1 MFRLNSVISDRG
13 YAVGEGEEPER
24 EQWDSPLEFLLSCIS
39 MSVGLGNVWRFP
51 YVAYKNGGGAFL
63 IPYIIV
69 LIFIGRPLYLLEL
82 GLGQFSSS
90 GGARV
95 WDMVPALRG
104 VGYGQVVATS
114 CVLTFYCCLIG
125 ISFLYLGSSLFPTLP
140 WTSCND
146 LLEVPEDRVCLPSK
160 PVLEAMNKTRADY
173 VLKGNQTYMTS
184 AEQFFTYGVL
194 KQKADISDGLGL
206 PDPALMG
213 CLAFTWLMLY
223 FSLRG
228 GVGGQGKVAYF
239 TAIFPYLVLLTL
251 LVRGLTLPGFEKGLA
266 LFFTPQ
272 WERLADP
279 KVWYNAVTQ
288 SFFSLSVGFG
298 SLTTYASFNKFRH
311 PTSRDAL
318 IISFADTFTS
328 LLAGTVIFSIL
339 GHLAHETGQQVED
352 VVKSSAGLAFISY
365 PEVLASFPASNFFA
379 VVFFLMLITLGMGSA
394 IGLLSSV
401 TTTISDSFPN
411 IHKKTIIK
419 VCCLL
424 GFSLGLFY
432 VTPGGMTML
441 DLVDHYGGTML
452 ILGLASLEIIG
463 IAWIYGVNTVSN
475 DFNFMFETKLSIYWK
490 ICWALIC
497 PLLLPG
503 LFIFLVFADSG
514 PFYHVLPEG
523 GSSVAKDSSSVLLT
537 TAGFTLASL
546 GLLVVPL
553 HLLFTLTAE
562 EEGERVFLRLWSLI
576 RCLFNPSS

>member
-251 LVRGLTLPGFEKGLA
+251 LVSRVCQEK
-266 LFFTPQ
+266 
-272 WERLADP
+272 
-279 KVWYNAVTQ
+279 
-288 SFFSLSVGFG
+288 
-298 SLTTYASFNKFRH
+298 
-311 PTSRDAL
+311 
-318 IISFADTFTS
+318 
-328 LLAGTVIFSIL
+328 
-339 GHLAHETGQQVED
+339 
-352 VVKSSAGLAFISY
+352 
-365 PEVLASFPASNFFA
+365 
-379 VVFFLMLITLGMGSA
+379 
-394 IGLLSSV
+394 
-401 TTTISDSFPN
+401 
-411 IHKKTIIK
+411 
-419 VCCLL
+419 
-424 GFSLGLFY
+424 
-432 VTPGGMTML
+432 
-441 DLVDHYGGTML
+441 
-452 ILGLASLEIIG
+452 
-463 IAWIYGVNTVSN
+463 
-475 DFNFMFETKLSIYWK
+475 
-490 ICWALIC
+490 
-497 PLLLPG
+497 
-503 LFIFLVFADSG
+503 
-514 PFYHVLPEG
+514 
-523 GSSVAKDSSSVLLT
+523 
-537 TAGFTLASL
+537 
-546 GLLVVPL
+546 
-553 HLLFTLTAE
+553 
-562 EEGERVFLRLWSLI
+562 
-576 RCLFNPSS
+576 